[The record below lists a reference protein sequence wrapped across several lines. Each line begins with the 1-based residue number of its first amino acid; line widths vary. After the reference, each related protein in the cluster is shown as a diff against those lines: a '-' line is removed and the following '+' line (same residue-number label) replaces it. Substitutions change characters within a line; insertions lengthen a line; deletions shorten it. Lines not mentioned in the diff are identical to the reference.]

1 MPDRDEVR
9 KMMNKIDIN
18 GDGLI
23 QKDELKIMVVQI
35 MKSMTEKED
44 EKGYWKWNIKI
55 LDYPVHNI

>member
-1 MPDRDEVR
+1 MPDREEVR

-35 MKSMTEKED
+35 MKSMTEKEG
-44 EKGYWKWNIKI
+44 EKGY
-55 LDYPVHNI
+55 

>member
-23 QKDELKIMVVQI
+23 QKDELKVMVVQI
-35 MKSMTEKED
+35 MKSMTEREE
-44 EKGYWKWNIKI
+44 EKGF
-55 LDYPVHNI
+55 